1 MMNETYIHIAI
12 RRSLKKNGWK
22 LIAGEYPGG
31 SDDELYVLSIMDP
44 EVARDNSPDP
54 RRHSEGEIIPDLFA
68 YKDGE
73 IIVVEAKPK
82 FNLGDEE
89 KLGMLFSSKL
99 QLMKSSLEAFC
110 AERGVLTGEDCR
122 NARYSPCLAFEN
134 EKLLPT
140 HPKEGFAHLYVKDLD
155 TVSMYRF
162 IEGEAICEY

>member
-1 MMNETYIHIAI
+1 MNETYVHIAI
-12 RRSLKKNGWK
+12 RRCLKKNGWK

-31 SDDELYVLSIMDP
+31 SDDELYVLSVMDP

-68 YKDGE
+68 YKNGE

-82 FNLGDEE
+82 FNQGDQDKLESLFAE
-89 KLGMLFSSKL
+89 KY

-110 AERGVLTGEDCR
+110 AERRLLLDENIRDAKYT
-122 NARYSPCLAFEN
+122 PCLAFGN
-134 EKLLPT
+134 ERLVPT
-140 HPKEGFAHLYVKDLD
+140 HPKPGFCHLYVKDFN

-162 IEGEAICEY
+162 NGEDIVHEF